1 MLIEIDFSSDE
12 AIYQQLCNQI
22 ILGIATSRLSDGEVL
37 PSVRQMADE
46 IGIKRGTVANY
57 EVGRNEPTESVKRVV
72 CETFGVNREWLDTGE
87 GEIFVK
93 KGRDAIVRK
102 MAYKL
107 IVDEEDS
114 FRLKLISVISELSKE
129 QLQVLAYIAEKI
141 IEQ

>member
-1 MLIEIDFSSDE
+1 MKLEEMS
-12 AIYQQLCNQI
+12 QRNQL
-22 ILGIATSRLSDGEVL
+22 
-37 PSVRQMADE
+37 
-46 IGIKRGTVANY
+46 K
-57 EVGRNEPTESVKRVV
+57 EPTEAVKRVV
-72 CETFGVNREWLDTGE
+72 CETFGVNREWLETGE

>member
-1 MLIEIDFSSDE
+1 MFRLENKKNKEDE
-12 AIYQQLCNQI
+12 YMRERIVKLRKVLGLTQQQF
-22 ILGIATSRLSDGEVL
+22 
-37 PSVRQMADE
+37 ADE

-57 EVGRNEPTESVKRVV
+57 EVGRNEPTEAVKRVV
-72 CETFGVNREWLDTGE
+72 CETFGVNREWLETGE

>member
-1 MLIEIDFSSDE
+1 MLERIVKLRKVIGLT
-12 AIYQQLCNQI
+12 QQQF
-22 ILGIATSRLSDGEVL
+22 
-37 PSVRQMADE
+37 ADE

-57 EVGRNEPTESVKRVV
+57 EVGRNEPTEAVKRVV
-72 CETFGVNREWLDTGE
+72 CETFGVNREWLETGE